1 MAANPRTTYTVEEY
15 LAFERQ
21 SETKH
26 EYFAGEIV
34 AMAGASY
41 EHNIIVL
48 NAGASLHAQ
57 LRGRSCAA
65 VPSDLRLRVSPI
77 GPLTY
82 PDIMVIC
89 GQPQF
94 TDERPDMVTNPTVII
109 EVLSPSTEGDD
120 RGRKF
125 RHYRTIASLQEYVLI
140 AQDEYRIE
148 HYVRAENGWWRFT
161 EATDLEA
168 SIQLESIGCTLALAD
183 VYERVTLTATEES
196 RQ

>member
-1 MAANPRTTYTVEEY
+1 MAANPTTTYTVEEY
-15 LAFERQ
+15 LAFERA

-26 EYFAGEIV
+26 EYYAGEIV

-41 EHNIIVL
+41 AHNLI
-48 NAGASLHAQ
+48 AMTTGTSLSVQ
-57 LRGRSCAA
+57 LRGRPCA
-65 VPSDLRLRVSPI
+65 VLPSDQRLRVGPF

-82 PDIMVIC
+82 PDLMVVC

-94 TDERPDMVTNPTVII
+94 TDERPDTITNPTVII

-125 RHYRTIASLQEYVLI
+125 RHYRTLESLQEYVLI
-140 AQDEYRIE
+140 AQDEYLIE
-148 HYVRAENGWWRFT
+148 HYVRAEHGWWHFN
-161 EATDLEA
+161 EATNLA
-168 SIQLESIGCTLALAD
+168 ATIQLSSIHCTLALAD
-183 VYERVTLTATEES
+183 VYERVPLAVTEEH

>member
-21 SETKH
+21 SDTKH

-41 EHNIIVL
+41 EHSLIVMST
-48 NAGASLHAQ
+48 GVSLYNQ
-57 LRGRSCAA
+57 LRGRPCATL
-65 VPSDLRLRVSPI
+65 PSDQRLRISPI

-82 PDIMVIC
+82 PDIMVVC

-94 TDERPDMVTNPTVII
+94 TDERPDTVTNPTVIV
-109 EVLSPSTEGDD
+109 EVLSPSTESDD

-125 RHYRTIASLQEYVLI
+125 KHYRTIESLQEYVLI

-161 EATDLEA
+161 EAVGPGA
-168 SIQLESIGCTLALAD
+168 SIQLDSIGCTLALAD
-183 VYERVTLTATEES
+183 VYERVTLVATEES

>member
-1 MAANPRTTYTVEEY
+1 MAANPKTTYSIDEY

-21 SETKH
+21 SDTKH
-26 EYFAGEIV
+26 EYFAGEIL
-34 AMAGASY
+34 AMAGASF
-41 EHNIIVL
+41 EHNLI
-48 NAGASLHAQ
+48 AGNTYASLHTQ
-57 LRGRSCAA
+57 LRRRPCA
-65 VPSDLRLRVSPI
+65 VLPSDQRLRVSPI

-82 PDIMVIC
+82 PDIMVVC

-94 TDERPDMVTNPTVII
+94 TDERPDTLLNPTVII

-120 RGRKF
+120 RGRKAK
-125 RHYRTIASLQEYVLI
+125 HYRTLESLQEYVLI

-161 EATDLEA
+161 EATDLGA
-168 SIQLESIGCTLALAD
+168 SIQLSSIECTLALAD
-183 VYERVTLTATEES
+183 VYERVTLSELEGN